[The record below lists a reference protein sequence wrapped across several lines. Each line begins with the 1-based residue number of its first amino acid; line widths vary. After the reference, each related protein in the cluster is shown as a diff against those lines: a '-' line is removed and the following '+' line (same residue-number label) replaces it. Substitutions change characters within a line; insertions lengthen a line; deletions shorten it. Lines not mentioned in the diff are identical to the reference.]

1 MHKPSLEGGVG
12 VVIQVGTAFRK
23 GQASC
28 SGNVCVRSSA
38 LGVAIT
44 LLQRS
49 GEGQG
54 GEEPGEEDQREEG
67 VFIHV
72 SLGHAELNFI

>member
-1 MHKPSLEGGVG
+1 MLFR
-12 VVIQVGTAFRK
+12 VGTAFWK
-23 GQASC
+23 GQASY

-44 LLQRS
+44 LLQQS

>member
-1 MHKPSLEGGVG
+1 M
-12 VVIQVGTAFRK
+12 FRECLC
-23 GQASC
+23 QIVSP
-28 SGNVCVRSSA
+28 
-38 LGVAIT
+38 GVAIT

>member
-1 MHKPSLEGGVG
+1 M
-12 VVIQVGTAFRK
+12 GTAFRK

-28 SGNVCVRSSA
+28 SGNVCVKSSA

-44 LLQRS
+44 LLQQS

-67 VFIHV
+67 VFIRV